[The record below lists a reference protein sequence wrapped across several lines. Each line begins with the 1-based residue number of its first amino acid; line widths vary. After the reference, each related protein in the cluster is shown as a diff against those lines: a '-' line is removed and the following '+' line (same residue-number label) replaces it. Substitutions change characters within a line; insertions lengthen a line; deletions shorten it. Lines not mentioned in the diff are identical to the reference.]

1 MADKKTLVLGATPDT
16 SRYAYLAA
24 NRLVSKGHTIVNV
37 GIKTG
42 EVAGVPIEKP
52 QTIHHD
58 IDTVTLY
65 VGPQHQPE
73 LYNYI
78 LDTNPKRIIFNPG
91 TENSELR
98 RLANEKGIQTENAC
112 TLVLLSIGEY

>member
-1 MADKKTLVLGATPDT
+1 MWGRKT
-16 SRYAYLAA
+16 
-24 NRLVSKGHTIVNV
+24 N
-37 GIKTG
+37 
-42 EVAGVPIEKP
+42 
-52 QTIHHD
+52 
-58 IDTVTLY
+58 
-65 VGPQHQPE
+65 QP

-98 RLANEKGIQTENAC
+98 RLATEKGIQTENAC